1 MACRGVYFALTTEE
15 SQRLLAAS
23 SDQVVDI
30 IKEEI
35 EQRWDKEWLEEAD
48 KSWDAIHRCLTD
60 GSLRCRGKVVLEKF
74 VLGGKQLYDGNDYI
88 VSYLPPDDVKTV
100 SAAAG
105 SITIDWFRLKYFG
118 LKKLV
123 LGIDIS
129 DYGGHIGE
137 EDFEYTWT
145 YFLEIRKF
153 FQKAAAAQRPV
164 IFTVDQ

>member
-88 VSYLPPDDVKTV
+88 VS
-100 SAAAG
+100 
-105 SITIDWFRLKYFG
+105 
-118 LKKLV
+118 
-123 LGIDIS
+123 
-129 DYGGHIGE
+129 
-137 EDFEYTWT
+137 
-145 YFLEIRKF
+145 
-153 FQKAAAAQRPV
+153 
-164 IFTVDQ
+164 